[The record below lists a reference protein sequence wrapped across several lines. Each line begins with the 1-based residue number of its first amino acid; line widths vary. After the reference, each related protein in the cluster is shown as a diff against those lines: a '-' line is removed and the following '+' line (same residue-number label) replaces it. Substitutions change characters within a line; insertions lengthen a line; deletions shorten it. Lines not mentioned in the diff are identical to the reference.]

1 MAIGTWQILILAVAI
16 MAFAAGTFLLTYSAD
31 LPGDLD
37 KKRTRR
43 KGWCLVGVF
52 VLGILIAGL

>member
-1 MAIGTWQILILAVAI
+1 MAIGNWQVLILAVAV
-16 MAFAAGTFLLTYSAD
+16 MAFGIGVFYLTYSAD

-43 KGWCLVGVF
+43 KGWGLLAVF
-52 VLGILIAGL
+52 VAGLLIAGL